1 MDQCRHRID
10 EEAGLEPMLGQRA
23 ELPGNAVPRRLI
35 AAGKIFPPRTAPDMV
50 APGQLGVDG
59 EEDAAIH
66 PPPLAAGVKII
77 VNLARHHARDAGRL
91 FEILERRAFDR
102 AGRADMHQQRALATG
117 AAARD
122 VVEGAERHALGAFGS
137 VGSYGE
143 GVGPVP
149 RARLVDTERD
159 VGARWYV

>member
-1 MDQCRHRID
+1 
-10 EEAGLEPMLGQRA
+10 
-23 ELPGNAVPRRLI
+23 
-35 AAGKIFPPRTAPDMV
+35 MV

-102 AGRADMHQQRALATG
+102 AGRAEMHQQRALATG
-117 AAARD
+117 ADARD
-122 VVEGAERHALGAFGS
+122 VVEGADRHALGAFGA
-137 VGSYGE
+137 VGASGE
-143 GVGPVP
+143 AVGPVTEALQVEP
-149 RARLVDTERD
+149 DRTVGPDRESVVLAKKGLVWCDS
-159 VGARWYV
+159 GG